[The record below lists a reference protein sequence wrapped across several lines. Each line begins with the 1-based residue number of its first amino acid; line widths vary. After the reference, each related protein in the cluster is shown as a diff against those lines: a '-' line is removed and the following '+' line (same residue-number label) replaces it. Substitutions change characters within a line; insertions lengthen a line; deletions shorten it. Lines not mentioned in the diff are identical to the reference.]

1 MKYSIVRRYSMEF
14 KTVSRSVESVMK
26 DVQKGKISLNLD
38 IQRPTGAY
46 NNFGKSMIID
56 SLLRGYPIGII
67 YITVKEDENGKKVK
81 YLADGNQRI
90 GNLKEFIIKQ
100 DGVKNFKLSGA
111 LGKITID
118 GKKYEIGGKKYDALD
133 DEVKSALD
141 DASLTICEI
150 SDYTREELNDFYTR
164 INSGIALNAV
174 QKLLPIMSVDLL
186 NDIQELTDNPFFEKV
201 LTKRQLITSTDVS
214 TILEVLMLMEFSPE
228 CPFDSLRN
236 TDKIKYITNA
246 NENINEENIIAI
258 AEALDKLN
266 EHYTKRVKVTKTLLS
281 LMIFGVCKVQK
292 EQRDLAKYFEW
303 LDNFLATY
311 KEDEEF
317 MQFCKQGTANSANVH
332 GRLERFNK
340 AIQEM

>member
-1 MKYSIVRRYSMEF
+1 MEF

-100 DGVKNFKLSGA
+100 DG
-111 LGKITID
+111 
-118 GKKYEIGGKKYDALD
+118 GKKYDALE

-164 INSGIALNAV
+164 INSGIALNAI

-246 NENINEENIIAI
+246 NENINEENVIAI

-266 EHYTKRVKVTKTLLS
+266 EHYIKRVKVTKTLLS

-332 GRLERFNK
+332 GRLERFNQ

>member
-1 MKYSIVRRYSMEF
+1 MEF

-100 DGVKNFKLSGA
+100 DGVKNFKLSDA

-186 NDIQELTDNPFFEKV
+186 NDIQ
-201 LTKRQLITSTDVS
+201 
-214 TILEVLMLMEFSPE
+214 
-228 CPFDSLRN
+228 
-236 TDKIKYITNA
+236 
-246 NENINEENIIAI
+246 
-258 AEALDKLN
+258 
-266 EHYTKRVKVTKTLLS
+266 
-281 LMIFGVCKVQK
+281 
-292 EQRDLAKYFEW
+292 
-303 LDNFLATY
+303 
-311 KEDEEF
+311 
-317 MQFCKQGTANSANVH
+317 
-332 GRLERFNK
+332 
-340 AIQEM
+340 

>member
-1 MKYSIVRRYSMEF
+1 MEF

-164 INSGIALNAV
+164 INSGIALNAI

-201 LTKRQLITSTDVS
+201 LTKRQLITSTEISIV
-214 TILEVLMLMEFSPE
+214 LEALMLMEFGE
-228 CPFDSLRN
+228 DCGFESLRN
-236 TDKIKYITNA
+236 TDKIKFVTKCNSTL
-246 NENINEENIIAI
+246 NVENVIAVSD
-258 AEALDKLN
+258 ALDKLN
-266 EHYTKRVKVTKTLLS
+266 EHYTKKVKMSKTILS
-281 LMIFGVCKVQK
+281 LAIYGVCKAQIEGK
-292 EQRDLAKYFEW
+292 DLTKYFEW
-303 LDNFLATY
+303 LDNFIATY

-317 MQFCKQGTANSANVH
+317 MQFCKQGTANAANVK
-332 GRLERFNK
+332 GRLDYFNN
-340 AIQEM
+340 IIEQL